1 MSVSEE
7 DIVRGLKTL
16 ARLIDAYGD
25 AYWPIFERLEQELER
40 VQSRTSRISKYLEHP
55 SQPRFSNFNRQ
66 EKNYDRQQSTQTEK
80 HAEGTTG

>member
-25 AYWPIFERLEQELER
+25 AYWPIFERLELELEK
-40 VQSRTSRISKYLEHP
+40 VQSRTSRISKYLENP
-55 SQPRFSNFNRQ
+55 SQSRSLNCNSK
-66 EKNYDRQQSTQTEK
+66 EKDS
-80 HAEGTTG
+80 

>member
-25 AYWPIFERLEQELER
+25 AYWPIFERLEKELER
-40 VQSRTSRISKYLEHP
+40 VQSRTSRISKYLE
-55 SQPRFSNFNRQ
+55 QPDQSRFSNFNSKK
-66 EKNYDRQQSTQTEK
+66 ETL
-80 HAEGTTG
+80 